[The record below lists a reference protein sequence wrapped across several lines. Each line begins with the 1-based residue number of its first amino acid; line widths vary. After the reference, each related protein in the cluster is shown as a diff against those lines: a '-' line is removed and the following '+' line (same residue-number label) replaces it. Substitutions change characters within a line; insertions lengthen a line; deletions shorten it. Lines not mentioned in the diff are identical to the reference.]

1 MPQDWQNARGMAKC
15 QEGIILADSTCFRFY
30 LLQILL
36 GADST
41 WFMRFCV
48 PCSIPGLVLPACA
61 ALFRTAESGLEMQKL
76 VLKEPDTCSHSNNAD
91 KSL

>member
-1 MPQDWQNARGMAKC
+1 MPGRDY
-15 QEGIILADSTCFRFY
+15 TCRFY

-36 GADST
+36 ASDST
-41 WFMRFCV
+41 WCRFYLV
-48 PCSIPGLVLPACA
+48 HAFLCSM
-61 ALFRTAESGLEMQKL
+61 FHSRTTAESGLEMQKL